1 MSDLLK
7 LDITNK
13 FTGEIFSIEVDP
25 YKLDSLIEALV
36 QVQEQRKALD
46 ELEADL
52 KGIIEEDHL
61 KPNDYRPVSSN
72 LGFDVMYFQPSRK
85 VYDAAA
91 VYSHIDPD
99 LLLSKGA
106 LAVSNSKLEKLM
118 ADLVRKNE
126 LKSEDSK
133 AILNSVQLTQTKP
146 YVKLMATGRTK

>member
-1 MSDLLK
+1 MSDLLN
-7 LDITNK
+7 LDIVNK
-13 FTGEIFSIEVDP
+13 FTGEVFSIEVDP
-25 YKLDSLIEALV
+25 YNLDSLIEALM

-85 VYDAAA
+85 VYDAST

-133 AILNSVQLTQTKP
+133 AILNSVQLMQTKP
-146 YVKLMATGRTK
+146 YVRLMATGRTK